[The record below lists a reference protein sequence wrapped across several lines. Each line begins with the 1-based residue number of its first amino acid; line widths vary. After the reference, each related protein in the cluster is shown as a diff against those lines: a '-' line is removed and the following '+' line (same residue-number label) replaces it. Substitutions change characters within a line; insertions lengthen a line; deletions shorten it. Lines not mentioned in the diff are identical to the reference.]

1 MRMLL
6 QGKRCSLRHS
16 LARRDALMAK
26 ALLFQKS
33 LGMHIGAERGWKWE
47 EGVGVGGGGE
57 GMGGLGGCLE
67 GKGKPGTDAA
77 QRVRRASLL
86 ALLCHR
92 HVANMQRRHKIH
104 GAAAGLR
111 GR

>member
-47 EGVGVGGGGE
+47 EGRGWV
-57 GMGGLGGCLE
+57 GCLE